1 MFFKEKTIDRAKIV
15 CYHRYMT
22 MKNTFLV
29 IDTETGG
36 LSCEKN
42 SILSFAGVVWEPRG
56 EITKLFDIFIKEP
69 VMNVEERALKINKI
83 DLGHVYETG
92 LTPLEAIRHVKT
104 ALDTRFGSDRRP
116 IQLVGHNVS
125 FDLGFIK
132 RLYRLAGV
140 DFYSDF
146 RDRALDTCS
155 ILQFLMIS
163 GKIEGFRASADVLF
177 ESAGVEIAEN
187 DRHTAMG
194 DALATAKSLDILL
207 DKF

>member
-1 MFFKEKTIDRAKIV
+1 V
-15 CYHRYMT
+15 CYHWYMT

-29 IDTETGG
+29 VDTETGG
-36 LSCEKN
+36 LNCKKN
-42 SILSFAGVVWEPRG
+42 SILSIAGVVWQPRG
-56 EITKLFDIFIKEP
+56 EITKLFNLYIKEP
-69 VMNVEERALKINKI
+69 ELNVEERALKINKI
-83 DLGHVYETG
+83 DLNVINKEGFS
-92 LTPLEAIRHVKT
+92 PFEAVKRIKI
-104 ALDTRFGSDRRP
+104 ALNKRFGLSRQP
-116 IQLVGHNVS
+116 IQLVGHNVA

-132 RLYRLAGV
+132 RLYRLAGQ
-140 DFYSDF
+140 DFHLDF
-146 RDRALDTCS
+146 RDRALDSCS

-163 GKIEGFRASADVLF
+163 GKVKGFRASADVLF

>member
-1 MFFKEKTIDRAKIV
+1 MAKIV

-36 LSCEKN
+36 LNCDKN
-42 SILSFAGVVWEPRG
+42 SILSIAGVIWEPRS
-56 EITKLFDIFIKEP
+56 EISKLFDFYIKEP
-69 VMNVEERALKINKI
+69 VMNVEEKALKINKI
-83 DLGHVYETG
+83 DLKHVYEHG
-92 LTPLEAIRHVKT
+92 LTPREAVIHIKK
-104 ALDTRFGSDRRP
+104 ALDARFGQNRKQ

-132 RLYRLAGV
+132 RLYRLAGL
-140 DFYSDF
+140 DYYSDF
-146 RDRALDTCS
+146 RDRALDSCS

-163 GKIEGFRASADVLF
+163 GKVKGFRASADVLF
-177 ESAGVEIAEN
+177 ESAGVKIAEK
-187 DRHTAMG
+187 DRHTAFG
-194 DALATAKSLDILL
+194 DAFATAKSLDILL

>member
-1 MFFKEKTIDRAKIV
+1 
-15 CYHRYMT
+15 

-36 LSCEKN
+36 LNCKKN
-42 SILSFAGVVWEPRG
+42 SILSIAGVVWQPRG
-56 EITKLFDIFIKEP
+56 GITKLFDLYIKEP
-69 VMNVEERALKINKI
+69 DMNVEEKALKINKI
-83 DLGHVYETG
+83 DLNVVNEQGYS
-92 LTPLEAIRHVKT
+92 PFEAVRHIKM
-104 ALDTRFGSDRRP
+104 ALDNRFGHHRKP

-132 RLYRLAGV
+132 RLYRLAGQ
-140 DFYSDF
+140 DFYIDF
-146 RDRALDTCS
+146 RNRALDTCS

-163 GKIEGFRASADVLF
+163 GKVKGFRASADVLF
-177 ESAGVEIAEN
+177 ESAGVKIAEN

-194 DALATAKSLDILL
+194 DALATAQSLDILL